1 MKKIKLLLFLVTLFS
16 VINVSALTS
25 KERMQSYKEKLSNY
39 EFNFKYVNQSE
50 NIKLIE
56 EKNKGTMLGVKENIQ
71 RYFFSGL
78 IRSDIEK
85 IIKLTN
91 EDGIDIDCYR
101 RGQTYTI
108 YENNQIHTDTAD
120 KDFCNVVIFDFNGEN
135 TGEIK
140 INGSIEEVKGD
151 ALVQKRAS
159 NIIKNLV
166 GNVYITDIDMVNHYI
181 NYKSNSSTF
190 FAGNNAI
197 KEFAKLKKASEE
209 NPDLDFFVGYEDTRR
224 GDYFIS
230 FAEGVTYISKDGI
243 IYGFSVNT
251 YNCANMFFVPVG
263 TKIEDYK
270 TVLENRI
277 KNYIKDENITIK
289 VSDLEESYNAD
300 VANYLPNMLGIKVED
315 YYKMVNTTF
324 EKELEKANDNDRVY
338 LEQNGQAIM
347 MKAYKLTINDTE
359 YEIGIAE
366 LDEKINEFGKIL
378 SIDNKTGIII
388 RTGSSN
394 VPLDASILVDKYELN
409 EKEIEYLT
417 NIGYESINS
426 YNLKL
431 YSKIL
436 DKVIS
441 EFNNKSEILI
451 PIDNIDTTDLKVIYL
466 SDDGKTHE
474 TYDIK
479 KVTYEGKNYIS
490 FSTGHFSNYVL
501 VQSTI
506 KNPNTGDNIYYLF
519 ILLTISILGTLYIK
533 KKCN

>member
-1 MKKIKLLLFLVTLFS
+1 MLSQLKVQNFAIIDNLIVNFNEGFTTLTGETGAGKSLIIDAIGLLFGDRSSSMMIRTGETKATVEGIFE
-16 VINVSALTS
+16 NVSEYTKQVLDNLQIELLDS
-25 KERMQSYKEKLSNY
+25 DI
-39 EFNFKYVNQSE
+39 VV
-50 NIKLIE
+50 IKREISTTG
-56 EKNKGTMLGVKENIQ
+56 KN
-71 RYFFSGL
+71 L
-78 IRSDIEK
+78 IRANGE
-85 IIKLTN
+85 IITLTQL
-91 EDGIDIDCYR
+91 ELLASTLGD
-101 RGQTYTI
+101 
-108 YENNQIHTDTAD
+108 IHTQDETH
-120 KDFCNVVIFDFNGEN
+120 KLFDQHNYLTFIDDE
-135 TGEIK
+135 K
-140 INGSIEEVKGD
+140 V
-151 ALVQKRAS
+151 AS
-159 NIIKNLV
+159 LLAEYTTLRKNYLSL
-166 GNVYITDIDMVNHYI
+166 
-181 NYKSNSSTF
+181 YKAYQS
-190 FAGNNAI
+190 
-197 KEFAKLKKASEE
+197 
-209 NPDLDFFVGYEDTRR
+209 
-224 GDYFIS
+224 
-230 FAEGVTYISKDGI
+230 
-243 IYGFSVNT
+243 
-251 YNCANMFFVPVG
+251 
-263 TKIEDYK
+263 
-270 TVLENRI
+270 VLELSRND
-277 KNYIKDENITIK
+277 NSN
-289 VSDLEESYNAD
+289 LEFWEYQ
-300 VANYLPNMLGIKVED
+300 Y
-315 YYKMVNTTF
+315 
-324 EKELEKANDNDRVY
+324 KELEKANDNDRVY

>member
-1 MKKIKLLLFLVTLFS
+1 MECFL
-16 VINVSALTS
+16 
-25 KERMQSYKEKLSNY
+25 
-39 EFNFKYVNQSE
+39 
-50 NIKLIE
+50 
-56 EKNKGTMLGVKENIQ
+56 NKNIQ
-71 RYFFSGL
+71 L
-78 IRSDIEK
+78 
-85 IIKLTN
+85 
-91 EDGIDIDCYR
+91 
-101 RGQTYTI
+101 
-108 YENNQIHTDTAD
+108 
-120 KDFCNVVIFDFNGEN
+120 
-135 TGEIK
+135 
-140 INGSIEEVKGD
+140 
-151 ALVQKRAS
+151 
-159 NIIKNLV
+159 NI
-166 GNVYITDIDMVNHYI
+166 
-181 NYKSNSSTF
+181 
-190 FAGNNAI
+190 
-197 KEFAKLKKASEE
+197 
-209 NPDLDFFVGYEDTRR
+209 
-224 GDYFIS
+224 
-230 FAEGVTYISKDGI
+230 
-243 IYGFSVNT
+243 
-251 YNCANMFFVPVG
+251 

-436 DKVIS
+436 LVI
-441 EFNNKSEILI
+441 
-451 PIDNIDTTDLKVIYL
+451 
-466 SDDGKTHE
+466 
-474 TYDIK
+474 
-479 KVTYEGKNYIS
+479 
-490 FSTGHFSNYVL
+490 FS
-501 VQSTI
+501 I
-506 KNPNTGDNIYYLF
+506 
-519 ILLTISILGTLYIK
+519 
-533 KKCN
+533 

>member
-25 KERMQSYKEKLSNY
+25 KERLQSYKEKLSNY

-71 RYFFSGL
+71 RYFFNGL

-101 RGQTYTI
+101 KGQTYTI

-120 KDFCNVVIFDFNGEN
+120 KDFCNVIIFDFNGEN

-181 NYKSNSSTF
+181 NYKSDSSTF

-479 KVTYEGKNYIS
+479 KVTYERKNYIS

>member
-25 KERMQSYKEKLSNY
+25 KERLQSYKEKLSNY

-101 RGQTYTI
+101 KGETYTI
-108 YENNQIHTDTAD
+108 YENNQTHTDTAD
-120 KDFCNVVIFDFNGEN
+120 KDFCNVIIFDFNGEN

-181 NYKSNSSTF
+181 NYKSDSSTF

-451 PIDNIDTTDLKVIYL
+451 PIDNIYTTYLKVIYL
-466 SDDGKTHE
+466 S
-474 TYDIK
+474 
-479 KVTYEGKNYIS
+479 
-490 FSTGHFSNYVL
+490 
-501 VQSTI
+501 
-506 KNPNTGDNIYYLF
+506 YY
-519 ILLTISILGTLYIK
+519 
-533 KKCN
+533 